1 MVVVRLI
8 VFMMRLKMT
17 VMIKM
22 ILGIVLTLISV

>member
-22 ILGIVLTLISV
+22 ILRIVLTLISV

>member
-8 VFMMRLKMT
+8 IFMMRLKMT